1 MNYIDTHAHYNDEA
15 FSEDRERVLADVRDA
30 GCVAVVNCAE
40 DYPSS
45 LECVRLAEEHPFVF
59 AAVGVHPH
67 KALTYSPEIAEK
79 IRELAQSCKKVVAI
93 GEAGLDYHYDFS
105 PRDVQKVC
113 FAENIRLARE
123 LGKPVVVHDREAH
136 EDTLEIMKNERIP
149 EGGAVLHCFSGSAET
164 AKIVAKHG
172 WYFSIGGAVTFKNAR
187 RVIEALEVIPDD
199 LLMLETDC
207 PYMTP
212 VPFRGTRNNSAL
224 IPYTAAAIAAVKG
237 VSTEEIFALTTAN
250 AKRFFGINV

>member
-1 MNYIDTHAHYNDEA
+1 MKYIDTHAHYNDEA
-15 FSEDRERVLADVRDA
+15 FSEDRESVLEEIREA
-30 GCVAVVNCAE
+30 GCEAVVNCAE

-45 LECVRLAEEHPFVF
+45 LECVKLAEEHPFVF
-59 AAVGVHPH
+59 AAAGIHPH
-67 KALTYSPEIAEK
+67 KAFTYSPEIMEK
-79 IRELAQSCKKVVAI
+79 IEALAKHPKVVAI

-113 FAENIRLARE
+113 FAENIRLAKRT
-123 LGKPVVVHDREAH
+123 GKPVVVHDREAH

-149 EGGAVLHCFSGSAET
+149 EGGAVLHCFSGSAEM

-187 RVIEALEVIPDD
+187 RVIEALAVIPDE

-224 IPYTAAAIAAVKG
+224 IPYTAAAIAEVKG
-237 VSTEEIFALTTAN
+237 VSAEEICELTTAN

>member
-1 MNYIDTHAHYNDEA
+1 MKYIDTHAHYNDEA
-15 FSEDRERVLADVRDA
+15 FSEDRESVLEEIREA
-30 GCVAVVNCAE
+30 GCEAVVNCAE

-45 LECVRLAEEHPFVF
+45 LECVKLAEEHPFVF
-59 AAVGVHPH
+59 AAAGIHPH
-67 KALTYSPEIAEK
+67 KAFTYSPEIMEK
-79 IRELAQSCKKVVAI
+79 IEALAKHPKVVAI

-113 FAENIRLARE
+113 FAENIRLAKRT
-123 LGKPVVVHDREAH
+123 GKPVVVHDREAH
-136 EDTLEIMKNERIP
+136 EDTFEIMKNERIP
-149 EGGAVLHCFSGSAET
+149 EGGAVLHCFSGSAEM

-187 RVIEALEVIPDD
+187 RVIEALAVIPDE

-224 IPYTAAAIAAVKG
+224 IPCTAAAIAEVKG
-237 VSTEEIFALTTAN
+237 VSAEEICELTTAN